1 MNDRYEGVADYMA
14 KAGYETMFDNRWAE
28 LSEHSIERKMWHK
41 IALNMLA
48 ELWRV
53 YKVSATSKGEK

>member
-1 MNDRYEGVADYMA
+1 MMDDRYGIVTDHMA
-14 KAGYETMFDNRWAE
+14 RVGYETMFEDRWSG
-28 LSEHSIERKMWHK
+28 LSEHSIERKMWQN

-53 YKVSATSKGEK
+53 YKEGNQ